1 MKLSSFIV
9 ALAVAAATATS
20 LQASDKTTDPK
31 KSKTPAKAKT
41 DQHPGPYKEKGAVLT
56 GSYIKRDVKRQGV
69 VTDGPNPVYVLDSK
83 AIELSG
89 AADLSQVLI
98 RTGFRR

>member
-1 MKLSSFIV
+1 MKISFFI
-9 ALAVAAATATS
+9 ALAVLTATATS
-20 LQASDKTTDPK
+20 LQASDKTTETK
-31 KSKTPAKAKT
+31 KVKPAVKKAKA
-41 DQHPGPYKEKGAVLT
+41 DQHPGPYREKGAVLT
-56 GSYIKRDVKRQGV
+56 GSYLKRDVKRQGV
-69 VTDGPNPVYVLDSK
+69 VTDGPNPVYVLDSR